1 MMQGQLY
8 GDAGM
13 MKRKMFSQL
22 WLNSSIV
29 MESILSSDADN
40 RYTFK
45 VNAKVK
51 DFSLKAKAKDMPH
64 WRRGTSK

>member
-64 WRRGTSK
+64 